1 MRKIL
6 VATHGHYADGIR
18 SSISILTGMQD
29 NITFINAYVD
39 DTDFIKELEEFFAD
53 VGGEDEV
60 IAFTDLYG
68 GSVNQKVLEY
78 GANKNVFIISGFN
91 LPIILE
97 TLFYTEKMTKEA
109 MLNLVQ
115 QNREAMKMVELTD
128 KSCDDRESFFN

>member
-1 MRKIL
+1 M
-6 VATHGHYADGIR
+6 
-18 SSISILTGMQD
+18 
-29 NITFINAYVD
+29 
-39 DTDFIKELEEFFAD
+39 
-53 VGGEDEV
+53 
-60 IAFTDLYG
+60 YG

-78 GANKNVFIISGFN
+78 GTNKNVFIISGFN

-97 TLFYTEKMTKEA
+97 TLFYTEKITKEA

>member
-6 VATHGHYADGIR
+6 VATHGHYADGIK

-39 DTDFIKELEEFFAD
+39 DTDFIKELREFFSNI
-53 VGGEDEV
+53 GGEDEV
-60 IAFTDLYG
+60 IVFTDLYG

-78 GANKNVFIISGFN
+78 GTNKNVFIISGFN

-97 TLFYTEKMTKEA
+97 TLFYTEKITKEA